1 MLTNLQIQ
9 ILNFAKEQS
18 FHGTLA
24 EFISSKGVPE
34 IEALSALKDLKSK
47 RIVSMPP
54 DSLNSWIGVTNYGW
68 KVMGWK
74 KHM

>member
-9 ILNFAKEQS
+9 ILNFAKSQY

-24 EFISSKGVPE
+24 EFINYYGVPE
-34 IEALSALKDLKSK
+34 NDALAALKDLKSK

-54 DSLNSWIGVTNYGW
+54 DLMNSWIGVTNYGW
-68 KVMGWK
+68 KVMDWTR
-74 KHM
+74 